1 MGLAKA
7 LRADGLTASGDGFI
21 QELSKVSE
29 KDAEQKAHKL
39 LQKHNLSLPIQV
51 QKISGDSAIAGF
63 PRLKPLDIF
72 QFMADSG
79 HVNKLLGGRTVQS
92 SHQLLLEFWTNYKAI
107 HPDFELF
114 SSHYSE
120 IPLEDCI
127 PIVAHIDGGRG
138 YKKSEFMIFDWG
150 AVLGSGSGKKNKK
163 DPAVRAFKGSG
174 NKMQLPL
181 LGHSFTTHYLY
192 AAMPS
197 SWHKND
203 EKAFQALLCTFA
215 EDLKECFDEGISF
228 HGRVL
233 RLVLLGLKGDLKM
246 QARAGR
252 LTRWFTTARK
262 APSSSASKVTGQC
275 CWLCSAGDVSAPF
288 EEINTDSPA
297 WRLQM
302 PTFLEPPWVPGLEG
316 GMLRPS
322 LSYLDRPA
330 KFYLADLFHI
340 YLAGV
345 GQDFCSSCLVYML
358 PTCFPGSRGN
368 SVDAQIEKLNE
379 VFKEWKLKFKEGV
392 HLTAFTRDKLQF
404 FDATSAFPAGTWSK
418 AADTARIMKFIVYV
432 CQLQKDNVSARGDKI
447 LHYIDRAASAI
458 SRFMKGLYEADL
470 WIDFELHVASCFARL
485 EAKPDGAAYNLR
497 NLLRLLSCAILL
509 FFIERLKLIQTR
521 FSQTQEPATAASIA
535 RDGLLFL
542 QCFHKLASLALRL
555 RRPLWPFRPKIHSL
569 HHLVLE
575 MLEASRD
582 QKDSLNA
589 LAFSCSQSE
598 DFIGRTALLSRRV
611 CATTSQ
617 SRVLQRWMAGAAIQ
631 WMRS

>member
-29 KDAEQKAHKL
+29 RDAEQKAHKL

-51 QKISGDSAIAGF
+51 QKIYGDSAIAGF

-203 EKAFQALLCTFA
+203 EEAFQALLCTFA

-288 EEINTDSPA
+288 EEVNTDSPA
-297 WRLQM
+297 WLLQM
-302 PTFLEPPWVPGLEG
+302 PTFLEPPWVPGREG

-330 KFYLADLFHI
+330 KFYLADLFHV

-432 CQLQKDNVSARGDKI
+432 CELQKDNVSAGGDKI
-447 LHYIDRAASAI
+447 LHYIYRAASAI

-485 EAKPDGAAYNLR
+485 EAKPDGAVY
-497 NLLRLLSCAILL
+497 I
-509 FFIERLKLIQTR
+509 T
-521 FSQTQEPATAASIA
+521 
-535 RDGLLFL
+535 
-542 QCFHKLASLALRL
+542 
-555 RRPLWPFRPKIHSL
+555 
-569 HHLVLE
+569 
-575 MLEASRD
+575 
-582 QKDSLNA
+582 
-589 LAFSCSQSE
+589 
-598 DFIGRTALLSRRV
+598 
-611 CATTSQ
+611 
-617 SRVLQRWMAGAAIQ
+617 
-631 WMRS
+631 